1 MIIISNLSF
10 PITVI
15 ANVLKA
21 PSQVSLF
28 LIFGKALMVPLQ
40 IILTHQGVR
49 KYMLG
54 KWPKLLELRSLLNH
68 HLIKLHYWNN
78 NEVHPQMELA

>member
-1 MIIISNLSF
+1 MIKSSLFF

-15 ANVLKA
+15 AKVFKLLPHVNF
-21 PSQVSLF
+21 F

-49 KYMLG
+49 KYLLA
-54 KWPKLLELRSLLNH
+54 KCPKLLELRSLLNH
-68 HLIKLHYWNN
+68 HLLKLRYLNN
-78 NEVHPQMELA
+78 NDVHPQMELA